1 MKTQIE
7 SGRARHAFDTAE
19 QGLKDGGKEF
29 LSSTKKLGM
38 LVKVNGLIP
47 ALLFS
52 KEKKQFGGLG
62 ERVMNWLAAEGSPV
76 SQLMK
81 QHTQIADLT
90 EMDSSSYR
98 LLIAETQRYL
108 AWVKRFAAALAPET
122 NETKLTQNS
131 NHGR

>member
-52 KEKKQFGGLG
+52 KEKQFGGLG

-76 SQLMK
+76 SKLME
-81 QHTQIADLT
+81 QHTQLADLT
-90 EMDSSSYR
+90 EVDSSTYR
-98 LLIAETQRYL
+98 LLTAETQRYL

-122 NETKLTQNS
+122 DEAKLPQSS